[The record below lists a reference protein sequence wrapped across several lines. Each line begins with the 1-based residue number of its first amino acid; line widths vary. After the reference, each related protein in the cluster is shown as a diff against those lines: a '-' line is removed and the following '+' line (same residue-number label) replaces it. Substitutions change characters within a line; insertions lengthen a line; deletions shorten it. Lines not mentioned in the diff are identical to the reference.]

1 MRRRTDADDLRPVN
15 NTFQT
20 ITAAADAIATVDHRF
35 PRATAVQFPVLLFV
49 WLLTEKKMGQLLEYL
64 LVLWIPQ
71 TEEKNWAR
79 CFGTRIKSI

>member
-35 PRATAVQFPVLLFV
+35 PRATAVQVLYSSTSFQSFGIFLFKC
-49 WLLTEKKMGQLLEYL
+49 WLLMY
-64 LVLWIPQ
+64 
-71 TEEKNWAR
+71 
-79 CFGTRIKSI
+79 